1 MLAVVIYAPD
11 ADTRRHLKDAAS
23 AGSEMRVVGA
33 AGNLVA
39 LKQQLAAEHADVVLA
54 DVSEQPAEIIQLAV
68 AGVPIVAL
76 VGDNEDDF
84 LEALHAGAH
93 SALSR
98 NATIAEIR
106 AAILANVTGLSA
118 LPLSLLASLLLPHFD
133 AAAPSGVGTEHGGL
147 TPREVEVLGALAD
160 GASNKAIARRFGISV
175 HTVKFHV
182 ASILAKLSAES
193 RTEAVAKAARM
204 GLVLI

>member
-1 MLAVVIYAPD
+1 MLAVVIYATD
-11 ADTRRHLKDAAS
+11 ADTRRQLKEAAGS
-23 AGSEMRVVGA
+23 ASEMRVVGA
-33 AGNLVA
+33 TGDLAA

-54 DVSEQPAEIIQLAV
+54 DLAEPGEVIQLAV

-76 VGDNEDDF
+76 GDNEDDF

-98 NATIAEIR
+98 NATTAEIR
-106 AAILANVTGLSA
+106 AAILASATGLSA
-118 LPLSLLASLLLPHFD
+118 LPLSLLASLLLPHLD
-133 AAAPSGVGTEHGGL
+133 AAAPSGVGTEDGGL
-147 TPREVEVLGALAD
+147 TRREIEVLAALAD

-182 ASILAKLSAES
+182 ASILAKLAAES
-193 RTEAVAKAARM
+193 RTEAVAKAARL

>member
-1 MLAVVIYAPD
+1 MPTVLIYATD
-11 ADTRRHLKDAAS
+11 ADTRRRLNAAAG
-23 AGSEMRVVGA
+23 AGSEMRVVGTA
-33 AGNLVA
+33 RNLSA
-39 LKQQLAAEHADVVLA
+39 LKERLAPERVDVLLA
-54 DVSEQPAEIIQLAV
+54 DVSEPAELVQLAV

-76 VGDNEDDF
+76 VGDNEDDL
-84 LEALHAGAH
+84 LEALQAGAH

-98 NATIAEIR
+98 AATTAEIH
-106 AAILANVTGLSA
+106 AAILASATGLGA

-133 AAAPSGVGTEHGGL
+133 GPAQSGVGTEDGGL
-147 TPREVEVLGALAD
+147 TPREVEVLAALAE
-160 GASNKAIARRFGISV
+160 GASNKAIARQLGISV

-182 ASILAKLSAES
+182 ASVLTKLAAES

>member
-1 MLAVVIYAPD
+1 MLAVVIYATD
-11 ADTRRHLKDAAS
+11 ADTRRQLKEAAGS
-23 AGSEMRVVGA
+23 GSEMRVVGA
-33 AGNLVA
+33 TGNLAA
-39 LKQQLAAEHADVVLA
+39 LKQQLAAEHANVVLA
-54 DVSEQPAEIIQLAV
+54 DLAEPGEVIQLAV

-98 NATIAEIR
+98 NATTAEIR
-106 AAILANVTGLSA
+106 AAILASATGLSA
-118 LPLSLLASLLLPHFD
+118 LPLSLLASLLLPHLD
-133 AAAPSGVGTEHGGL
+133 AAAPSGVGTEDGGL
-147 TPREVEVLGALAD
+147 TPREIEVLAALAD

-182 ASILAKLSAES
+182 ASILAKLAAES

>member
-1 MLAVVIYAPD
+1 MTTVLIYAPD
-11 ADTRRHLKDAAS
+11 ADTRRRLKDAAG
-23 AGSEMRVVGA
+23 AGSEARVVGV
-33 AGNLVA
+33 AGSLAA
-39 LKQQLAAEHADVVLA
+39 LKRQLAAEPADVVLA
-54 DVSEQPAEIIQLAV
+54 DVSEPAELIQLAV

-76 VGDNEDDF
+76 VGDNEDDL

-98 NATIAEIR
+98 AATTTEIH
-106 AAILANVTGLSA
+106 AAILASATGLGA
-118 LPLSLLASLLLPHFD
+118 LPLFLLVSLLRPHFD
-133 AAAPSGVGTEHGGL
+133 APVHSGVAAEDGGL
-147 TPREVEVLGALAD
+147 TPREIEILAALAD
-160 GASNKAIARRFGISV
+160 GASNKAIASRFGISV

-204 GLVLI
+204 GLVII